1 MKKQFFRV
9 LSICLLLVCLCALP
23 AYAQEPKAA
32 QPAAKED
39 KVVTDL
45 TGSADLM
52 RNFVAFTTNLGGPY
66 NFAQA
71 EHKAPAQ
78 AFGAE
83 PAESAVA
90 VLRLFARA
98 EDYGDIPLNTS
109 GHTFL
114 TITNVSE
121 QELNV
126 GGLLIAPGKAITVST
141 RGNRSEHAGIWYNL
155 EGYYKYYLN
164 SSYYQNLYAI
174 QVSLN
179 QSQLDTVNQALA
191 NADHWS
197 ALFNCTSFSVGVWN
211 AVCSDTLCAGVPDTP
226 ADLKADLLN
235 RYADKT
241 VFGPDVPYDYIV
253 YYGTSLTP
261 SQEFS

>member
-1 MKKQFFRV
+1 MKKQIFRILSV
-9 LSICLLLVCLCALP
+9 LVLLACLSLP

-45 TGSADLM
+45 TGSADLI
-52 RNFVAFTTNLGGPY
+52 RNFIGFTTNFGGPY

-71 EHKAPAQ
+71 DHKSPAQ
-78 AFGAE
+78 AYGAA
-83 PAESAVA
+83 PAEGAVA

-114 TITNVSE
+114 TITNVSA
-121 QELNV
+121 QEINV
-126 GGLLIAPGKAITVST
+126 GGLLIAPGSSLTVST
-141 RGNRSEHAGIWYNL
+141 RGNRSEHSGIWYNL
-155 EGYYKYYLN
+155 EGFYKYYLN

-174 QVSLN
+174 QVSLD

-197 ALFNCTSFSVGVWN
+197 ALFNCTSFSVGIWN
-211 AVCSDTLCAGVPDTP
+211 AVCSDTLCAGVPETP
-226 ADLKADLLN
+226 ADLKSDMLA
-235 RYADKT
+235 RFADKT
-241 VFGPDVPYDYIV
+241 VFGPEVPYDYIV
-253 YYGTSLTP
+253 YYGADLTP
-261 SQEFS
+261 SKEFS